1 MSTSYQKIY
10 DAFTSKILEDEWS
23 LWDELSVA
31 KDMRE
36 ILEGAILQFKFPR
49 ISLERDDDGFL
60 NELQNEEIQILASYM
75 KIEWLNRCVDSVDHL
90 RPLYAEADF
99 SQANLI
105 DKLTKHL
112 SAERTSVEKTESKYY
127 RSINGKPFPY
137 RNLAGG

>member
-36 ILEGAILQFKFPR
+36 ILEGAIPQFKFPR

-112 SAERTSVEKTESKYY
+112 SAERASEEKTESKVYHT
-127 RSINGKPFPY
+127 INGKPFPY

>member
-36 ILEGAILQFKFPR
+36 ILEGAIPQFKFPR

-75 KIEWLNRCVDSVDHL
+75 KIEWLNR
-90 RPLYAEADF
+90 
-99 SQANLI
+99 
-105 DKLTKHL
+105 
-112 SAERTSVEKTESKYY
+112 
-127 RSINGKPFPY
+127 
-137 RNLAGG
+137 

>member
-1 MSTSYQKIY
+1 
-10 DAFTSKILEDEWS
+10 
-23 LWDELSVA
+23 
-31 KDMRE
+31 MRQ
-36 ILEGAILQFKFPR
+36 ILEGAIPQFKFPR
-49 ISLERDDDGFL
+49 IDLERNEDGFL

-75 KIEWLNRCVDSVDHL
+75 KIEWLNRCVDSIDHL

-112 SAERTSVEKTESKYY
+112 SAERTSVGQLEAKYY

>member
-36 ILEGAILQFKFPR
+36 ILEGAIPQFKFPR

-112 SAERTSVEKTESKYY
+112 
-127 RSINGKPFPY
+127 
-137 RNLAGG
+137 

>member
-1 MSTSYQKIY
+1 MGTSYKTIY

-23 LWDELSVA
+23 LWDELSIQE
-31 KDMRE
+31 DMRQ
-36 ILEGAILQFKFPR
+36 ILEGAIPQFKFPR
-49 ISLERDDDGFL
+49 IDLERDDDGFL
-60 NELQNEEIQILASYM
+60 NELQNGEIQILASYM
-75 KIEWLNRCVDSVDHL
+75 KIEWLNRCVDSIDHL

-112 SAERTSVEKTESKYY
+112 SAERTSVGQLEAKYY